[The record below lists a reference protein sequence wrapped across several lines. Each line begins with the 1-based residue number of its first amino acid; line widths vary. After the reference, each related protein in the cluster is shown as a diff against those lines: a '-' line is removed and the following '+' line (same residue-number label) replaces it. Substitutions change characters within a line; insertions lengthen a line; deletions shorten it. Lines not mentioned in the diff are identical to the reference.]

1 MLREIVSSNRG
12 EDALTDPTVSSD
24 AVPEELVVVSG
35 GSGLGLGRDSLY
47 DHAMATVRL
56 MHPTRK
62 IDKQMIFEACGR
74 SDVVICDL
82 GNRGSVSRELLILLL
97 SLFSSLDEVSLFGL
111 VFGLYEFV
119 RLLRALSAMNV

>member
-12 EDALTDPTVSSD
+12 EDAFTDPTVSSD

-56 MHPTRK
+56 MHPTRN
-62 IDKQMIFEACGR
+62 IDKHMIFEACGR
-74 SDVVICDL
+74 SDVVT
-82 GNRGSVSRELLILLL
+82 
-97 SLFSSLDEVSLFGL
+97 
-111 VFGLYEFV
+111 
-119 RLLRALSAMNV
+119 